1 VNLAVEALQAPT
13 KDTLDAW
20 LNTPRLAK
28 CGEVFTPTHPM
39 WKPDRSAND
48 SVNWKAAVACVSPD
62 WKPWLH
68 AALAYRMAD
77 VAAGTVACTTSAL
90 SRAAQTGL
98 DPLNEGQLIALRE
111 RFNKREFSVL
121 ASFMAFWHDCESL
134 EQRPSQT
141 LINAYQALPK
151 KKNSSNNVILSL
163 DPEQGPL
170 TQAEQ
175 DALHQWIHEQFCHGH
190 LDFEQYLYLRMLMIY
205 GQRGAQVRMMVFGD
219 FTKSDQGCKVRFHW
233 AKQKDDEAG
242 WRTKSEMFSLDED
255 LHNTV
260 QAYKAVV
267 LAQLWQTYPD
277 GVDWNVAIQNV
288 PLFRKKVD
296 HNEAVAWKKRQNPPA
311 LLDSPRQKGL
321 EGAPDSS
328 FHVCVGTVRGWLTR
342 IEQMEGFPISPRT
355 HQPLKVTRGHRFRH
369 TLGTDLS
376 NAGLD
381 EWTIARALMHKNTQ
395 TVRKYRQVSPELLAL
410 IDTKMSDHLAL
421 VVNAFTGII
430 VTDRTSAKNGD
441 RADRQIE
448 DVAVCG
454 ATAACHLDAPYT
466 CYACGKFQPLLN
478 GNHRAVLERLE
489 RRREQT
495 IAMDKTTGVLWDR
508 AILAC
513 RKVILDCEAIR
524 RSSDS
529 RRAEDDRYV

>member
-1 VNLAVEALQAPT
+1 MNIAVEALQAPT

-20 LNTPRLAK
+20 LSTPRLAK
-28 CGEVFTPTHPM
+28 CGEMFTPAEPI
-39 WKPDRSAND
+39 WKPDRSASH

-77 VAAGTVACTTSAL
+77 VAAGTVACITSAL

-111 RFNKREFSVL
+111 RFNNREFSVIT
-121 ASFMAFWHDCESL
+121 AFMAFWHDCESL
-134 EQRPSQT
+134 EQRPSRS
-141 LINAYQALPK
+141 LIDAYQALPK
-151 KKNSSNNVILSL
+151 KKNSCNDVILSL
-163 DPEQGPL
+163 DPEQGPF

-190 LDFEQYLYLRMLMIY
+190 LDFERYLYLRMLMIY

-242 WRTKSEMFSLDED
+242 WRVKFEIFSLDED
-255 LHNTV
+255 LYNTV
-260 QAYKAVV
+260 QAYKAMV
-267 LAQLWQTYPD
+267 LGQLWQTYPD
-277 GVDWNVAIQNV
+277 GVDWNVAIENV
-288 PLFRKKVD
+288 PLFRKKLD
-296 HNEAVAWKKRQNPPA
+296 HDEAGAQERLTPPV
-311 LLDSPRQKGL
+311 LLNTPLQKNL
-321 EGAPDSS
+321 EDAPHPI
-328 FHVCVGTVRGWLTR
+328 FHAGSGTIKGWLACVER
-342 IEQMEGFPISPRT
+342 MQGFPISPRT
-355 HQPLKVTRGHRFRH
+355 HQQLKVTRGHRFRH

-381 EWTIARALMHKNTQ
+381 EWTMARALMHTNTM
-395 TVRKYRQVSPELLAL
+395 TVRKYRAVSPELLAL
-410 IDTKMSDHLAL
+410 IDAKMSDHLAL

-448 DVAVCG
+448 DLAVCG

-466 CYACGKFQPLLN
+466 CYACGKFQPLL
-478 GNHRAVLERLE
+478 HADHHAVLERLE

-495 IAMDKTTGVLWDR
+495 IATDKTTGVLWDR

-513 RKVILDCEAIR
+513 RKVILDCGAML
-524 RSSDS
+524 RSG
-529 RRAEDDRYV
+529 RKCE

>member
-1 VNLAVEALQAPT
+1 MNIAVEALQAPT

-20 LNTPRLAK
+20 LSTPRLAK
-28 CGEVFTPTHPM
+28 CGEVFTPAEPI
-39 WKPDRSAND
+39 WKPDRSTNH

-77 VAAGTVACTTSAL
+77 VAAGTVACITSAL

-111 RFNKREFSVL
+111 RFNNREFSVIT
-121 ASFMAFWHDCESL
+121 AFMAFWHDCESL
-134 EQRPSQT
+134 EQRPSQS
-141 LINAYQALPK
+141 LIDAYQALPK
-151 KKNSSNNVILSL
+151 KKNSCNDVILSL
-163 DPEQGPL
+163 DPEQGPF

-190 LDFEQYLYLRMLMIY
+190 LDFERYLYLRMLMIY

-242 WRTKSEMFSLDED
+242 WRVKFEIFSLDED
-255 LHNTV
+255 LYNTV
-260 QAYKAVV
+260 QAYKAMV
-267 LAQLWQTYPD
+267 LGQLWQTYPD
-277 GVDWNVAIQNV
+277 GVDWNVAIENV
-288 PLFRKKVD
+288 PLFRKKLD
-296 HNEAVAWKKRQNPPA
+296 HDEAGAQERLTPPVLLNPP
-311 LLDSPRQKGL
+311 LQKSL
-321 EGAPDSS
+321 EDAPHPI
-328 FHVCVGTVRGWLTR
+328 FHAGSGTIKGWLACVER
-342 IEQMEGFPISPRT
+342 MQGFPISPRT

-381 EWTIARALMHKNTQ
+381 EWTMARALMHTNTM
-395 TVRKYRQVSPELLAL
+395 TVRKYRAVSPELLAL
-410 IDTKMSDHLAL
+410 IDAKMSDHLAL

-448 DVAVCG
+448 DLAVCG

-466 CYACGKFQPLLN
+466 CYACGKFQPLL
-478 GNHRAVLERLE
+478 HADHHAVLERLE

-495 IAMDKTTGVLWDR
+495 IATDKTTGVLWDR

-513 RKVILDCEAIR
+513 RKVILDCEAML
-524 RSSDS
+524 RSG
-529 RRAEDDRYV
+529 RKCE

>member
-1 VNLAVEALQAPT
+1 MNIALEALQAPT
-13 KDTLDAW
+13 KSTLDAW
-20 LNTPRLAK
+20 LNTPRLAR
-28 CGEVFTPTHPM
+28 CGEVFTPAEPM
-39 WKPDRSAND
+39 WKPDKSASD
-48 SVNWKAAVACVSPD
+48 SVNWKAAIACVSPD
-62 WKPWLH
+62 WQPWLH

-111 RFNKREFSVL
+111 RFNNREFSVIT
-121 ASFMAFWHDCESL
+121 AFMAFWHDCESL
-134 EQRPSQT
+134 EQRPSQP
-141 LINAYQALPK
+141 LIDAYQALPK
-151 KKNSSNNVILSL
+151 KKKSGNDVILSL
-163 DPEQGPL
+163 DPEQGPF

-175 DALHQWIHEQFCHGH
+175 DALHQWIHEQFCRGH
-190 LDFEQYLYLRMLMIY
+190 LDFERYLYLRMLMIY

-219 FTKSDQGCKVRFHW
+219 FTKSDQGCRVRFHW

-255 LHNTV
+255 LYNTV
-260 QAYKAVV
+260 QAYKAMV

-277 GVDWNVAIQNV
+277 GANWNAAIENV
-288 PLFRKKVD
+288 PLFRQKLD
-296 HNEAVAWKKRQNPPA
+296 HEVAKLWERKNPPV
-311 LLDSPRQKGL
+311 LLDSPLQKGL
-321 EGAPDSS
+321 EDAPQPT
-328 FHVCVGTVRGWLTR
+328 FHAGSGTIRHWLR
-342 IEQMEGFPISPRT
+342 CIERMEGFPISPRT
-355 HQPLKVTRGHRFRH
+355 HQPLKLTRGHRFRH

-381 EWTIARALMHKNTQ
+381 EWAMARALMHTTTH
-395 TVRKYRQVSPELLAL
+395 TVRKYRAVSPELLAL
-410 IDTKMSDHLAL
+410 IDAKMSDHLAL

-448 DVAVCG
+448 DLAVCG

-466 CYACGKFQPLLN
+466 CYACGKFQPLL
-478 GNHRAVLERLE
+478 HADHHAVLERLE

-495 IAMDKTTGVLWDR
+495 IATDKTTGVLWDR

-513 RKVILDCEAIR
+513 RKVILDCEVML
-524 RSSDS
+524 RSE
-529 RRAEDDRYV
+529 RKGE